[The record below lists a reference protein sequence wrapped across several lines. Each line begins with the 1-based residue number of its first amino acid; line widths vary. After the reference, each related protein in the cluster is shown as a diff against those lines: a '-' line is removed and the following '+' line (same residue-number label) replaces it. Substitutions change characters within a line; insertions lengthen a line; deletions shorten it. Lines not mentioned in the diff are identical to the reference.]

1 MKYTVAEFVE
11 AFATVLNAMAQ
22 TLDTTGEP
30 WMLVGGIAVGVWCE
44 PRATRDLD
52 FAIATP
58 SDPSKLAS
66 SLRGA
71 GFSVDER
78 ELEAAA
84 REGGP
89 VRTRAVRSDAPP
101 VVVDLLC
108 VGTDFERAALA
119 RRRPARALNCE
130 VSVATADDLV
140 IYKLIA
146 GRPQDLADV
155 DRLLRCGA
163 APEDIDY
170 VRCWAREWD
179 IEAALDRALQLA
191 AR

>member
-78 ELEAAA
+78 ARPGAA
-84 REGGP
+84 
-89 VRTRAVRSDAPP
+89 
-101 VVVDLLC
+101 
-108 VGTDFERAALA
+108 VG
-119 RRRPARALNCE
+119 RALIRGTRTCG
-130 VSVATADDLV
+130 SLV
-140 IYKLIA
+140 H
-146 GRPQDLADV
+146 
-155 DRLLRCGA
+155 
-163 APEDIDY
+163 
-170 VRCWAREWD
+170 
-179 IEAALDRALQLA
+179 LA
-191 AR
+191 ASAGATSTILRRS